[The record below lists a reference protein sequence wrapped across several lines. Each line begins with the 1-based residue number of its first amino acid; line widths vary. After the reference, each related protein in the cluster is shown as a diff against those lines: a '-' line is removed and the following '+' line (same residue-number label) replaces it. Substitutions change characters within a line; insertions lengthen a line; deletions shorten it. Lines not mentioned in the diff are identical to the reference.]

1 MWWLLSFVSAA
12 FLGCYDSCK
21 KLSLK
26 DNAVIP
32 VLFLNTLISTLLLSP
47 LLVRT
52 GFGSWEVQRW
62 IFLKSAIVLSSWMA
76 GYFAMKHLPLTLVG
90 PMNATRPVLVLQN
103 DAGNFFSP
111 TLIVAPM
118 SSQVDKRTDLPTH
131 IVLEQVRG
139 LDGPSLIMLEQLKTI
154 DKRRVRSYAG
164 KLTKEQMAEVEAAL
178 TGALGI
184 YITEAVEAP

>member
-1 MWWLLSFVSAA
+1 MLMMMKTKESEGLRPDWIYKRGDVYWA
-12 FLGCYDSCK
+12 D
-21 KLSLK
+21 
-26 DNAVIP
+26 
-32 VLFLNTLISTLLLSP
+32 LNP
-47 LLVRT
+47 F
-52 GFGSWEVQRW
+52 FGSEQ
-62 IFLKSAIVLSSWMA
+62 
-76 GYFAMKHLPLTLVG
+76 GG
-90 PMNATRPVLVLQN
+90 TRPVLVLQN

-164 KLTKEQMAEVEAAL
+164 KLTKEQMAEVESAL
-178 TGALGI
+178 TGTLGI

>member
-1 MWWLLSFVSAA
+1 MLMMMKTKESDGLRPDWIYKRGDVYWA
-12 FLGCYDSCK
+12 D
-21 KLSLK
+21 
-26 DNAVIP
+26 
-32 VLFLNTLISTLLLSP
+32 LNP
-47 LLVRT
+47 F
-52 GFGSWEVQRW
+52 FGSEQ
-62 IFLKSAIVLSSWMA
+62 
-76 GYFAMKHLPLTLVG
+76 GG
-90 PMNATRPVLVLQN
+90 TRPVLVLQN

-139 LDGPSLIMLEQLKTI
+139 LEGPSLIMLEQLKTI

-178 TGALGI
+178 TGTLGI

>member
-1 MWWLLSFVSAA
+1 MLMMMKTKEIEGLRPDWIYKRGDVYWA
-12 FLGCYDSCK
+12 D
-21 KLSLK
+21 
-26 DNAVIP
+26 
-32 VLFLNTLISTLLLSP
+32 LNP
-47 LLVRT
+47 F
-52 GFGSWEVQRW
+52 FGSEQ
-62 IFLKSAIVLSSWMA
+62 
-76 GYFAMKHLPLTLVG
+76 GG
-90 PMNATRPVLVLQN
+90 TRPVVVLQN

-139 LDGPSLIMLEQLKTI
+139 LEGPSLIMLEQLKTI

-178 TGALGI
+178 TGTLGI

>member
-1 MWWLLSFVSAA
+1 MLMMMKTKESEGLRPDWIYKRGDVYWA
-12 FLGCYDSCK
+12 D
-21 KLSLK
+21 
-26 DNAVIP
+26 
-32 VLFLNTLISTLLLSP
+32 LNP
-47 LLVRT
+47 F
-52 GFGSWEVQRW
+52 FGSEQR
-62 IFLKSAIVLSSWMA
+62 
-76 GYFAMKHLPLTLVG
+76 G
-90 PMNATRPVLVLQN
+90 TRPVLVLQN

-178 TGALGI
+178 TGTLGI

>member
-1 MWWLLSFVSAA
+1 MLMMMKTKESEGLRPDWIYKRGDVYWA
-12 FLGCYDSCK
+12 D
-21 KLSLK
+21 
-26 DNAVIP
+26 
-32 VLFLNTLISTLLLSP
+32 LNP
-47 LLVRT
+47 F
-52 GFGSWEVQRW
+52 FGSEQ
-62 IFLKSAIVLSSWMA
+62 
-76 GYFAMKHLPLTLVG
+76 GG
-90 PMNATRPVLVLQN
+90 TRPVLVLQN

-139 LDGPSLIMLEQLKTI
+139 LEGPSLIMLEQLKTI

>member
-1 MWWLLSFVSAA
+1 MLMMIKTNDGGGLRPDWIYKRGDVYWADLDPF
-12 FLGCYDSCK
+12 
-21 KLSLK
+21 
-26 DNAVIP
+26 
-32 VLFLNTLISTLLLSP
+32 
-47 LLVRT
+47 
-52 GFGSWEVQRW
+52 FGSEQ
-62 IFLKSAIVLSSWMA
+62 
-76 GYFAMKHLPLTLVG
+76 GG
-90 PMNATRPVLVLQN
+90 TRPVLVLQN

-178 TGALGI
+178 TGTLGI

>member
-1 MWWLLSFVSAA
+1 MLLMMKTKEREGLRPDWIYKRGDVYWA
-12 FLGCYDSCK
+12 D
-21 KLSLK
+21 
-26 DNAVIP
+26 
-32 VLFLNTLISTLLLSP
+32 LNP
-47 LLVRT
+47 F
-52 GFGSWEVQRW
+52 FGSEQ
-62 IFLKSAIVLSSWMA
+62 
-76 GYFAMKHLPLTLVG
+76 GG
-90 PMNATRPVLVLQN
+90 TRPVLVLQN

>member
-1 MWWLLSFVSAA
+1 MKTKESEGLRPDWIYKRGDVYWA
-12 FLGCYDSCK
+12 D
-21 KLSLK
+21 
-26 DNAVIP
+26 
-32 VLFLNTLISTLLLSP
+32 LNP
-47 LLVRT
+47 F
-52 GFGSWEVQRW
+52 FGSEQ
-62 IFLKSAIVLSSWMA
+62 
-76 GYFAMKHLPLTLVG
+76 GG
-90 PMNATRPVLVLQN
+90 TRPVLVLQN

-118 SSQVDKRTDLPTH
+118 SSRVDKRTDLPTH

-178 TGALGI
+178 TGTLGI

>member
-1 MWWLLSFVSAA
+1 MLMMMKTKESEGLRPDWIYKRGDVYWA
-12 FLGCYDSCK
+12 D
-21 KLSLK
+21 
-26 DNAVIP
+26 
-32 VLFLNTLISTLLLSP
+32 LNP
-47 LLVRT
+47 F
-52 GFGSWEVQRW
+52 FGSEQ
-62 IFLKSAIVLSSWMA
+62 
-76 GYFAMKHLPLTLVG
+76 GG
-90 PMNATRPVLVLQN
+90 TRPVLVLQN

-139 LDGPSLIMLEQLKTI
+139 LEGPSLIMLEQLKTI

-178 TGALGI
+178 TGTLGI
-184 YITEAVEAP
+184 YITETVEAP

>member
-1 MWWLLSFVSAA
+1 MLMMMKTKESEGLRPDWIYKRGDVYWA
-12 FLGCYDSCK
+12 D
-21 KLSLK
+21 
-26 DNAVIP
+26 
-32 VLFLNTLISTLLLSP
+32 LNP
-47 LLVRT
+47 F
-52 GFGSWEVQRW
+52 FGSEQ
-62 IFLKSAIVLSSWMA
+62 
-76 GYFAMKHLPLTLVG
+76 GG
-90 PMNATRPVLVLQN
+90 TRPVLVLQN

-164 KLTKEQMAEVEAAL
+164 KLSKEQMSEVEAAL
-178 TGALGI
+178 TGTLGI

>member
-1 MWWLLSFVSAA
+1 MLLMMKTKEREGLRPDWIYKRGDVYWA
-12 FLGCYDSCK
+12 D
-21 KLSLK
+21 
-26 DNAVIP
+26 
-32 VLFLNTLISTLLLSP
+32 LNP
-47 LLVRT
+47 F
-52 GFGSWEVQRW
+52 FGSEQ
-62 IFLKSAIVLSSWMA
+62 
-76 GYFAMKHLPLTLVG
+76 GG
-90 PMNATRPVLVLQN
+90 TRPVLVLQN

-164 KLTKEQMAEVEAAL
+164 KLTKEQMTAVEAAL
-178 TGALGI
+178 TGTLGI